1 LGETKVETKVETK
14 MKINDTSKTA
24 DKIVPKKNGKELL
37 AQKKAEREAAQ
48 ANGTYTSLKDKR
60 QQAKNDAEQKMVAEP
75 PVDEG
80 INIKQNELAEEQKA
94 ISEMN
99 APTDDFVDAQDGLAQ
114 LGMDS
119 NTISNAL
126 SGDTNAQKSVEN
138 GLDAGLAQMAERTND
153 GLYKPM
159 SKWDYAD
166 NAEKI
171 GYVASAISLV
181 LFALSGGTIAPINF
195 SKLTDLDN
203 KYQAYC
209 KQIDQAN
216 TLISGAQGQNKA
228 EEVRAGQDVQT
239 AEKAATIDNTA
250 QAQLM
255 RLASNLDTASKK
267 ELMDAAYSQ
276 DVHKMS
282 DTLDALLAKGF
293 DREQITQIA
302 SLFASQMGI
311 TPSQLAAQTAG
322 RWTQVFTEPV
332 KTLGEGV
339 GNAVKA
345 ATPSD
350 ESVKAYFT
358 KLLKF

>member
-1 LGETKVETKVETK
+1 MEK
-14 MKINDTSKTA
+14 TSKTA
-24 DKIVPKKNGKELL
+24 DKIVPKKNAKELM

-60 QQAKNDAEQKMVAEP
+60 KNEAM
-75 PVDEG
+75 
-80 INIKQNELAEEQKA
+80 KQEEQKLQA
-94 ISEMN
+94 SNPAPINDDFTPDTPKPDATPYTPAE
-99 APTDDFVDAQDGLAQ
+99 APTNDFADAQDGLAQ
-114 LGMDS
+114 LGMD
-119 NTISNAL
+119 NDTISNAL
-126 SGDTNAQKSVEN
+126 SGDINAQKSVEN

-195 SKLTDLDN
+195 SKLTGLDN

-239 AEKAATIDNTA
+239 AEKAATVDNTA

-255 RLASNLDTASKK
+255 KLASDLDTASKK

-302 SLFASQMGI
+302 SLFAGQMGI
-311 TPSQLAAQTAG
+311 TPNQLAAQTAG
-322 RWTQVFTEPV
+322 KWTQVITEPV
-332 KTLGEGV
+332 KAVGDTV
-339 GNAVKA
+339 GNVIKG
-345 ATPSD
+345 ATSSD
-350 ESVKAYFT
+350 ENVKAYFT

>member
-1 LGETKVETKVETK
+1 MEKT
-14 MKINDTSKTA
+14 NTSKTA
-24 DKIVPKKNGKELL
+24 EKIVPKKDAKAEL
-37 AQKKAEREAAQ
+37 AKKKAEREAAQ
-48 ANGTYTSLKDKR
+48 ANGTYTSLKDKK
-60 QQAKNDAEQKMVAEP
+60 QEAKNNAELAKAEQKMVAEP

-80 INIKQNELAEEQKA
+80 INVRQQELTNEQNEMKA
-94 ISEMN
+94 A
-99 APTDDFVDAQDGLAQ
+99 APANDFADAQDGLAQ
-114 LGMDS
+114 LGMD
-119 NTISNAL
+119 NDTISNAL

-138 GLDAGLAQMAERTND
+138 GLDAGLAQMAERTDD

-195 SKLTDLDN
+195 SKLTGLDN

-209 KQIDQAN
+209 NQIDQAN

-239 AEKAATIDNTA
+239 AEKAATVDNTA

-255 RLASNLDTASKK
+255 KLASNLDTASKK

-276 DVHKMS
+276 DVHRMS

-293 DREQITQIA
+293 DREQITQFA
-302 SLFASQMGI
+302 SLFAAQMGI
-311 TPSQLAAQTAG
+311 TPNQLAAQTAG
-322 RWTQVFTEPV
+322 KWTQVFTEPV
-332 KTLGEGV
+332 KAV
-339 GNAVKA
+339 GDTVGKAVKGVS
-345 ATPSD
+345 SD